1 MEKNQ
6 DNYRE
11 EEAYDQE
18 YRNNRAG
25 VKGNLAYDF
34 ERIAPETQRVY
45 AETVESLYQKQ
56 GRIDQVLD

>member
-1 MEKNQ
+1 MGKNQ

-18 YRNNRAG
+18 YRNNRVG

-34 ERIAPETQRVY
+34 E
-45 AETVESLYQKQ
+45 ESLLKLNASTPKPLNLCIKNKGGSIKY
-56 GRIDQVLD
+56 